1 MGVGTR
7 CSVYLLYTASF
18 RLWMIYDRYYS
29 FNKKKKKDND
39 TYVLN
44 YGDEISQLFLF
55 ENNKIQQLCLI
66 YLRFR
71 YSMKMRS
78 IDASF
83 STA

>member
-1 MGVGTR
+1 
-7 CSVYLLYTASF
+7 
-18 RLWMIYDRYYS
+18 MIYDRYYS
-29 FNKKKKKDND
+29 FNKKKKDND